1 MDLLMTHLGQLVL
14 MAIQEEILVE
24 EMGMEVDRLAL
35 MEILVV
41 EVDHLVLVEI
51 LGEGVGRLVLV
62 EILEVGVDRLVP
74 VEILEEVV
82 DHLVLEEIL
91 VAVVVHHHHLLLGV
105 IQLHLHLE
113 GEDDDL
119 FINLIEILQNWKDS
133 NLLLGIGEL
142 LLVLAKERE
151 QFMMALEF

>member
-14 MAIQEEILVE
+14 MEIQEEILVE
-24 EMGMEVDRLAL
+24 EMGMEVDRLVL

-62 EILEVGVDRLVP
+62 EILEEGVDRLVP

-91 VAVVVHHHHLLLGV
+91 VVVVPHHHLLLGV

-119 FINLIEILQNWKDS
+119 FIDLIEIQLNWRDS
-133 NLLLGIGEL
+133 NLLLEIGEL

-151 QFMMALEF
+151 QFMMALVF